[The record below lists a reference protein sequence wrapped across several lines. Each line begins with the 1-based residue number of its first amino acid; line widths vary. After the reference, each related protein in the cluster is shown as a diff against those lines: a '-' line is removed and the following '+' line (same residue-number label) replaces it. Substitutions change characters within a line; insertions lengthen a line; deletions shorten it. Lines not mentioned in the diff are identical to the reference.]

1 VTSLAITAIAAGC
14 AEHLAI
20 GYFTWKLAK
29 RKGRMWLPYAIF
41 GLWGYV
47 VLALRAPVYGSVISA
62 TRATPRSAM
71 THTGYARPADEI
83 DEFAASKRRV
93 APLAGYHLPR
103 GLAAQRSR

>member
-1 VTSLAITAIAAGC
+1 VTSLAIISIAAGC

-41 GLWGYV
+41 GLLGYV

-62 TRATPRSAM
+62 TRAVPRSAI
-71 THTGYARPADEI
+71 THTGFARPAGEI
-83 DEFAASKRRV
+83 DEFAGSKTRV
-93 APLAGYHLPR
+93 TPLAGYHLPR